1 MVTSRY
7 AVKLK
12 TVISQQVFDLG
23 KCGIVGVVQQLLEQ
37 LFTFAHAYTLAYSE
51 SILMS
56 VKRTQF
62 LRLCAEAQACQ
73 ICPDLRER
81 TAVLSEL
88 NGSLKPKAMF
98 IAEAPGRQ
106 GADRTR
112 VPFSGDRSGANFR
125 LLLESI
131 GLDRKDIFITNAVMC
146 SPRSATGANRK
157 PHKSEIN
164 NCSSFLGR
172 QIALVNAKVL
182 VTIGGVALEA
192 LKAIEYHEFI
202 LKNDAGK
209 ILDWN
214 GRKLVPLYHPS
225 PQVVISVRRM
235 PQQLEDF
242 QVLKQALAMESVP
255 GTQ

>member
-1 MVTSRY
+1 
-7 AVKLK
+7 
-12 TVISQQVFDLG
+12 
-23 KCGIVGVVQQLLEQ
+23 
-37 LFTFAHAYTLAYSE
+37 
-51 SILMS
+51 MS

-172 QIALVNAKVL
+172 QIALV
-182 VTIGGVALEA
+182 EA

>member
-1 MVTSRY
+1 MNSDRY
-7 AVKLK
+7 KSFSKL
-12 TVISQQVFDLG
+12 
-23 KCGIVGVVQQLLEQ
+23 VG
-37 LFTFAHAYTLAYSE
+37 
-51 SILMS
+51 
-56 VKRTQF
+56 
-62 LRLCAEAQACQ
+62 EAQACQ

-88 NGSLKPKAMF
+88 NGSLKPKVMF

-112 VPFSGDRSGANFR
+112 IPFSGDRSGANFNA
-125 LLLESI
+125 LLGSI

-164 NCSSFLGR
+164 NCSSFLSR
-172 QIALVNAKVL
+172 QIELLAPKVI
-182 VTIGGVALEA
+182 VTIGSVALEA
-192 LKAIEYHEFI
+192 LKAIEYHEFV
-202 LKNDAGK
+202 LKNDVGK
-209 ILDWN
+209 ILNWK

-235 PQQLEDF
+235 SQQLEDF
-242 QVLKQALAMESVP
+242 QILKKTLEMRSVP
-255 GTQ
+255 ETQ